1 MKNYLIYI
9 GDDIQDSSTD
19 LKEAEKIYNALPSG
33 QGKRP
38 GLRRSL
44 VQEITIISDKR

>member
-1 MKNYLIYI
+1 MTNYVIYI
-9 GDDIQDSSTD
+9 GDVVQDSSTS
-19 LKEAEKIYNALPSG
+19 LGEAERIYNSLPSG

-44 VQEITIISDKR
+44 VQEITILSDKR